1 MLIVQQHMQL
11 GILKGH
17 TFPITSIAF
26 SPDGETLISG
36 GDETVR
42 LWSLTGGKA
51 IEIIKKHSANWLE
64 SAVTSIAV
72 SPQGDYIASGGTDN
86 TVKIWHWKQFIQSN
100 QGKTRTLTGHSQG
113 SWLTQGVR
121 AVAFSADGK
130 LLASGGSDKTIKLWD
145 TATWQEMTTLIG
157 HADTI
162 TSLTFSPVER
172 TLLSAAGNTIKLWN
186 LDTDDEISFSV
197 AFTPRVVAF
206 DPIGQRFACGGL
218 QGGFCLWRLDSREK
232 VGTATLHSGE
242 ITSIAF
248 SSDRRFFATGSYDTT
263 IKLWDAKTLD
273 LLDTFTQHLEPVY
286 SLAFCPDSSI
296 LASGSSDKTIRLW
309 KIL

>member
-42 LWSLTGGKA
+42 LWSVTGGKA
-51 IEIIKKHSANWLE
+51 IKILKGHSANWLE

-72 SPQGDYIASGGTDN
+72 SPNGKYIASGGTDN
-86 TVKIWHWKQFIQSN
+86 TVKILQWKQFLQSN

-113 SWLTQGVR
+113 SWLAQGIR

-130 LLASGGSDKTIKLWD
+130 ILASGGGDKTIKLWD
-145 TATWQEMTTLIG
+145 TTTWQEITTLIG
-157 HADTI
+157 HADAI
-162 TSLTFSPVER
+162 TSLAFSPVER
-172 TLLSAAGNTIKLWN
+172 TLLSAAGNTIKLWK
-186 LDTDDEISFSV
+186 LDTEDEINFS
-197 AFTPRVVAF
+197 APFAPRVVAF

-218 QGGFCLWRLDSREK
+218 QGGFCLWKLDMQEK
-232 VGTATLHSGE
+232 VGTSQLHSGE
-242 ITSIAF
+242 ITSVAF
-248 SSDRRFFATGSYDTT
+248 SSDGRFLATGSYDKTL
-263 IKLWDAKTLD
+263 KLWDAKTLD
-273 LLDTFTQHLEPVY
+273 LLNTFTQHSEAVY